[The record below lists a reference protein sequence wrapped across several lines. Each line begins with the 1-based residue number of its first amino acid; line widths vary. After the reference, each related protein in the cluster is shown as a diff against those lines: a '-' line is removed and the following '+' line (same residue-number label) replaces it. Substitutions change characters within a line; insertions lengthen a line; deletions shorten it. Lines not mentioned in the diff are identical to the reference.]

1 MNARQ
6 ETSATWARE
15 RQQLLALVERAD
27 IALANT
33 AAVPDVRVPPVAPR

>member
-1 MNARQ
+1 MNTQ

-15 RQQLLALVERAD
+15 RQQLLALVERAN

-33 AAVPDVRVPPVAPR
+33 AAVPDVRVPPAAPR